1 MSRVLIDNSTISSVQ
16 RTLGKAL
23 LKEPALLDIEHVSLA
38 RFCEAVLLNEQI
50 IVPDNYKK
58 ELTPARK
65 SLLKN
70 KAFHF
75 ESLNTNE
82 DQDLIQ
88 VSSAM
93 MSIWSDA
100 FRAGSERS
108 LFSEYFL
115 QVNAFS
121 DFIWEYSSS
130 EFFLVFRAHGIDKES
145 PLIEAILSSPSDEV
159 LGKQLRILGSDGAG
173 VNWDKLS
180 KHVQRMLSVMG
191 WIGNQYIWHQVF
203 AAQHECSYMPH
214 PLRDFFA
221 YDFLN
226 RINSGA
232 KSGPAF
238 AEAFTNGIGR
248 FQGKLRDSLKS
259 LGGVDSASNIVLPG
273 FLPLLIR
280 ESTSGDDFLDVLF
293 QIRDEKETVELRE
306 MLSNI
311 QESIAKEDY
320 KPLSKLVREIENI
333 GKNILRE
340 KGIEERF
347 ITLTPPTTLLGIKVE
362 GDDAGIRF
370 PIPSVL
376 YKQYFVGRRYRA
388 FVKRVMDELSIPSK
402 YGELK
407 DKLNGYAWIEEDRF
421 SKFYL
426 KEDQFPSKFHK
437 KFGKSYLER

>member
-1 MSRVLIDNSTISSVQ
+1 M
-16 RTLGKAL
+16 
-23 LKEPALLDIEHVSLA
+23 
-38 RFCEAVLLNEQI
+38 
-50 IVPDNYKK
+50 
-58 ELTPARK
+58 
-65 SLLKN
+65 
-70 KAFHF
+70 
-75 ESLNTNE
+75 
-82 DQDLIQ
+82 
-88 VSSAM
+88 
-93 MSIWSDA
+93 
-100 FRAGSERS
+100 
-108 LFSEYFL
+108 
-115 QVNAFS
+115 
-121 DFIWEYSSS
+121 
-130 EFFLVFRAHGIDKES
+130 
-145 PLIEAILSSPSDEV
+145 
-159 LGKQLRILGSDGAG
+159 
-173 VNWDKLS
+173 NWDKLS

-340 KGIEERF
+340 KGMEERF

-362 GDDAGIRF
+362 GDDAGIKF

-407 DKLNGYAWIEEDRF
+407 DKLNSYAWIKEDRF

>member
-1 MSRVLIDNSTISSVQ
+1 MGRVLIDNSTISSVQ
-16 RTLGKAL
+16 RALGKAP

-370 PIPSVL
+370 PIL
-376 YKQYFVGRRYRA
+376 
-388 FVKRVMDELSIPSK
+388 
-402 YGELK
+402 
-407 DKLNGYAWIEEDRF
+407 
-421 SKFYL
+421 
-426 KEDQFPSKFHK
+426 
-437 KFGKSYLER
+437 

>member
-130 EFFLVFRAHGIDKES
+130 EFF
-145 PLIEAILSSPSDEV
+145 
-159 LGKQLRILGSDGAG
+159 
-173 VNWDKLS
+173 
-180 KHVQRMLSVMG
+180 
-191 WIGNQYIWHQVF
+191 
-203 AAQHECSYMPH
+203 
-214 PLRDFFA
+214 
-221 YDFLN
+221 
-226 RINSGA
+226 
-232 KSGPAF
+232 
-238 AEAFTNGIGR
+238 
-248 FQGKLRDSLKS
+248 
-259 LGGVDSASNIVLPG
+259 
-273 FLPLLIR
+273 
-280 ESTSGDDFLDVLF
+280 
-293 QIRDEKETVELRE
+293 
-306 MLSNI
+306 
-311 QESIAKEDY
+311 
-320 KPLSKLVREIENI
+320 
-333 GKNILRE
+333 
-340 KGIEERF
+340 
-347 ITLTPPTTLLGIKVE
+347 
-362 GDDAGIRF
+362 
-370 PIPSVL
+370 
-376 YKQYFVGRRYRA
+376 
-388 FVKRVMDELSIPSK
+388 
-402 YGELK
+402 
-407 DKLNGYAWIEEDRF
+407 
-421 SKFYL
+421 
-426 KEDQFPSKFHK
+426 
-437 KFGKSYLER
+437 